1 MNWSKLL
8 NNSRIL
14 LLLIGFGFSSTAQNG
29 LEDYKKQF
37 PDFNE
42 VVLLDYQG
50 YDIFIENKKIKII
63 QNTSFESMI
72 LSENGIHN
80 NKESF
85 TYSELVKLID
95 YDAYS
100 VVNVKGKEKKIKVS
114 QTAEKN
120 SSSSSV
126 FFDDIKER
134 QLIFP
139 NLETGS
145 KKVYHYKR
153 EFVDPFLLH
162 KYMFI
167 GGFPIKN
174 ATFEVKTDKNINI
187 GYKIFNDPNNTI
199 EFEKKEVKGKFVY
212 TWTLKDVKAYKFE
225 SNNPGILHS
234 APHIDIYIKDYTINN
249 TKTEVL
255 DDIDLLH
262 KYYQGFV
269 TNINKKEC
277 IDLKKITEEITK
289 DKTTEEEKI
298 KSIFYWVKDNIKYVA
313 FENGYEG
320 FIPREASLVFERKF
334 GDCKDMA
341 NIIVS
346 MAAYANVKNVNLSWI
361 GTREIPY
368 SYTELATPAVDNHM
382 IASYKKGDEY
392 IFLDATDRETRFGL
406 PSSFIQGKEALVNN
420 GTTYNIVK
428 VPVVSAINNKVD
440 DIVKIKIQNDK
451 LIGNGRMEFN
461 GFNRSMTLMQI
472 GDASGKSRFEMIKSL
487 VLKGNNK
494 FNLNSYTEENIGN
507 RDLPYFVNYDFE
519 LDNYLI
525 KVDKEVYLNPFL
537 HKIFE
542 KNPIQK
548 DRITGYDFEI
558 ISFFNS
564 EYEYEIPSNYSLK
577 YIPKDFTLENELLKV
592 GTTYT
597 KGDNK
602 ITVKYTFEVKK
613 LVIEPNDFQLW
624 DESIKKMKSNY
635 SETLIL
641 IEK

>member
-1 MNWSKLL
+1 MSN
-8 NNSRIL
+8 
-14 LLLIGFGFSSTAQNG
+14 AQ
-29 LEDYKKQF
+29 ESFEEFKKQF

-50 YDIFIENKKIKII
+50 YDISIENKKIKII
-63 QNTSFESMI
+63 QNTSFESLI

-85 TYSELVKLID
+85 TYSELVKLIN
-95 YDAYS
+95 YEAYS
-100 VVNVKGKEKKIKVS
+100 VVNVKGKEKKIKVT
-114 QTAEKN
+114 QTSEKN

-126 FFDDIKER
+126 FYDDIKER

-153 EFVDPFLLH
+153 EFIDPFLLH

-187 GYKIFNDPNNTI
+187 GFKIFNDPKNTI
-199 EFEKKEVKGKFVY
+199 EFKKKEEKGKFIY
-212 TWTLKDVKAYKFE
+212 TWTLRDVKAYKFE
-225 SNNPGILHS
+225 SNSPGILYS

-249 TKTEVL
+249 VKTEVL
-255 DDIDLLH
+255 NDIDLLH

-269 TNINKKEC
+269 NNLNKNEC
-277 IDLKKITEEITK
+277 VDLKKVTDDITK
-289 DKTTEEEKI
+289 DKTSDEEKI
-298 KSIFYWVKDNIKYVA
+298 KSIFYWVKDNIKYIA

-341 NIIVS
+341 NIIVT
-346 MAAYANVKNVNLSWI
+346 MAQYANIKDVNLCWI

-368 SYTELATPAVDNHM
+368 SYSELATPAVDNHM
-382 IASYKKGDEY
+382 IASYKKGEEY

-406 PSSFIQGKEALVNN
+406 PSSFIQGKEALVSNN
-420 GTTYNIVK
+420 KDYKIVK
-428 VPVVSAINNKVD
+428 VPIVSAITNRVD

-451 LIGNGRMEFN
+451 LIGNGRMEFH

-472 GDASGKSRFEMIKSL
+472 GDASGKTRFEMIKSL

-494 FNLNSYTEENIGN
+494 FNLNSYTEENIVG
-507 RDLPYFVNYDFE
+507 RDLPYNINYDFE

-548 DRITGYDFEI
+548 DRTSGYDFEI
-558 ISFFNS
+558 ISLFNS
-564 EYEYEIPSNYSLK
+564 HYEYEIPSNYNLK

-592 GTTYT
+592 GTTYS
-597 KGDNK
+597 KENNK